1 MQLSALYRYPLKS
14 ARGESLQRAPLDA
27 LGLAGDRRWM
37 VVDAPQGRFLSQR
50 QLPQMARLQAHWQG
64 SDLVLD
70 APGMPG
76 LTVALPAADAPL
88 RQVSVWDDSLPVP
101 DAGEAAAGWLS
112 EWLGR
117 PCRLVQVPEQ
127 RARQVNTK
135 YAQPGDKVG
144 FADGFPF
151 LLIGQ
156 ASLDDLCAR
165 VGRPLEMER
174 FRPNLVVAG
183 SEPYAED
190 RWKRIRIGSVAFRV
204 AKPCSRCAI
213 PTLDP
218 LTGERSPDHE
228 PIATLKS
235 YRKGEGGVFF
245 GQNLIADGIGEL
257 AVGMPVEVLE

>member
-1 MQLSALYRYPLKS
+1 MHLSALYRYPLKS
-14 ARGESLQRAPLDA
+14 GRGESLQQGQLDV

-37 VVDAPQGRFLSQR
+37 VVDAASGRFLSQR
-50 QLPQMARLQAHWQG
+50 QLPQMARLQARWQG
-64 SDLVLD
+64 AGLALA
-70 APGMPG
+70 APGMAELP
-76 LTVALPAADAPL
+76 VALPGPDAPL
-88 RQVSVWDDSLPVP
+88 REVSVWDDSLEVP
-101 DAGEAAAGWLS
+101 DAGDAAASWLS
-112 EWLGR
+112 ELLGR
-117 PCRLVQVPEQ
+117 PCRLVQVPEA
-127 RARQVNTK
+127 RARQVDID
-135 YAQPGDKVG
+135 YAQPGDRVG

-174 FRPNLVVAG
+174 FRPNLVVSG

-190 RWKRIRIGSVAFRV
+190 RWKRIRIGTVEFRV

-228 PIATLKS
+228 PIATLKT

-245 GQNLIADGIGEL
+245 GQNLIPDGIGEL
-257 AVGMPVEVLE
+257 VVGMPVEVLE

>member
-1 MQLSALYRYPLKS
+1 MHLSALYRYPLKS
-14 ARGESLQRAPLDA
+14 ARGESLQRAQLDA

-37 VVDAPQGRFLSQR
+37 VVDAPRGRFLSQR
-50 QLPQMARLQAHWQG
+50 QLPQMARLQARWQG

-70 APGMPG
+70 APGMSE
-76 LTVALPAADAPL
+76 LTVAMPAVDASL
-88 RQVSVWDDSLPVP
+88 REVSVWDDSLSVP
-101 DAGEAAAGWLS
+101 DAGEAAANWLS

-127 RARQVNTK
+127 RARQVDTE

-156 ASLDDLCAR
+156 GSLDDLCAR

-174 FRPNLVVAG
+174 FRPNLVVTG

-190 RWKRIRIGSVAFRV
+190 GWKRIRIGSVEFRV

-228 PIATLKS
+228 PIATLKT

-245 GQNLIADGIGEL
+245 GQNLIADGVGEL

>member
-1 MQLSALYRYPLKS
+1 MHLSALYRYPLKS
-14 ARGESLQRAPLDA
+14 GRGESLRQAQLDV

-37 VVDAPQGRFLSQR
+37 VVDAASGRFLSQR
-50 QLPQMARLQAHWQG
+50 QLPQMARLQARWQG
-64 SDLVLD
+64 AGLALA
-70 APGMPG
+70 APGMAELPVVLPG
-76 LTVALPAADAPL
+76 PDAPL
-88 RQVSVWDDSLPVP
+88 REVSVWDDRLEVP
-101 DAGEAAAGWLS
+101 DAGDAAASWLS
-112 EWLGR
+112 ELLGR
-117 PCRLVQVPEQ
+117 PCRLVQVPEA
-127 RARQVNTK
+127 RARQVDID
-135 YAQPGDKVG
+135 YAQPGDRVG

-174 FRPNLVVAG
+174 FRPNLVVSG

-190 RWKRIRIGSVAFRV
+190 RWKRIRIGTVEFRV

-228 PIATLKS
+228 PIATLKT

-245 GQNLIADGIGEL
+245 GQNLIADGTGEL